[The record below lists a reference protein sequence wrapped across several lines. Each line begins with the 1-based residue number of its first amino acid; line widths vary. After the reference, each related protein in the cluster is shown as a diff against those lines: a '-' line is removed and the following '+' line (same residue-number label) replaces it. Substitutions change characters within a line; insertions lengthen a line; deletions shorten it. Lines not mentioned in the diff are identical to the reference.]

1 MWAEVYSFAKEGRG
15 PASRTNKYVDG
26 KFSTPINPKD
36 GHAVIDCIDPRE
48 RKVLEFII
56 PILYLEKPNR
66 IIVTMD
72 NTIFGALSGVRKFSW
87 GLIFQEVV
95 DKLVSGL
102 EKGKPSPISPYL
114 FHLYHR
120 FECLRRDEMDM
131 LESAKYC
138 LEYGVGPEAEAQ
150 PETVDAG
157 LDQESLSSAEQ
168 RKLKAMS
175 PRSRRKKT
183 SYRALEGRTLLWSF
197 DWKAIVM
204 MSFDFKDNPF
214 RWVQEEMDQL

>member
-1 MWAEVYSFAKEGRG
+1 M
-15 PASRTNKYVDG
+15 
-26 KFSTPINPKD
+26 
-36 GHAVIDCIDPRE
+36 IDCIDPRE

-120 FECLRRDEMDM
+120 FECLRGDEMDM
-131 LESAKYC
+131 LESVKYWHK
-138 LEYGVGPEAEAQ
+138 
-150 PETVDAG
+150 
-157 LDQESLSSAEQ
+157 S
-168 RKLKAMS
+168 
-175 PRSRRKKT
+175 RSGSIT
-183 SYRALEGRTLLWSF
+183 GNN
-197 DWKAIVM
+197 I
-204 MSFDFKDNPF
+204 F
-214 RWVQEEMDQL
+214 RLG